1 MDPDHLNFFGRLAKS
16 PDYHAAF
23 TGHMEAYTFWK
34 TPWVETYDTSRLLD
48 GAKLDDGS
56 ALVVDVGGNTGID
69 ISRVLAKHP
78 DLPAG
83 SLVLQDLPE
92 MIARAKVDPKITA
105 LAHDFF
111 KPQPVRGS
119 RAYFMHAVLHDW
131 PDSTAKQLL
140 ANLKDAMTKG
150 YSKLLIYEV
159 VVPPTGASINQT
171 TMDIEMM
178 SLLSAFERTQ
188 DAWTS
193 LLTGAGFKIVKFWPD
208 PRQIETVIEA
218 EIA

>member
-1 MDPDHLNFFGRLAKS
+1 MDTDGLNFFGRLAAS
-16 PDYHAAF
+16 PNYHAAF
-23 TGHMEAYTFWK
+23 TGHMEAYTSWK
-34 TPWVETYDTSRLLD
+34 TPWVETYDTSRLVD

-56 ALVVDVGGNTGID
+56 ALVVDLGGNTGID

-78 DLPAG
+78 SLPAG

-92 MIARAKVDPKITA
+92 MVAKAKVDPKIVA
-105 LAHDFF
+105 MAHDFF
-111 KPQPVRGS
+111 KPQPVKGS

-131 PDSTAKQLL
+131 PDSTAKTLL
-140 ANLKDAMTKG
+140 SNIKDAMTKG

-171 TMDIEMM
+171 TMDINMM
-178 SLLSAFERTQ
+178 TLLSAFERTQ
-188 DAWTS
+188 EAWTK
-193 LLTGAGFKIVKFWPD
+193 LLTESDFKIVKFWPD